1 MSTAVG
7 IILISS
13 NIVMVG
19 VFAYTAHK
27 LTKIA
32 QSLEQRI
39 VQVKDETAAKL
50 RRAMKEFL

>member
-7 IILISS
+7 IMLIAS
-13 NIVMVG
+13 NVVMVG

-39 VQVKDETAAKL
+39 VQAKNETAAKL

>member
-13 NIVMVG
+13 NIIMVG

-39 VQVKDETAAKL
+39 VQAKDETAAKF